1 VNGPTEQEKAAPEE
15 TPALAVESL
24 TIGYGSKAI
33 MAGIDFRLR
42 RGEIF
47 FILGGSGSGKSTL
60 LKTLIGLIPPLK
72 GKVSFF
78 GQLFDGDDPRG
89 QQALLQRTGVLYQG
103 GALFSSMNLR
113 ENVALPLRIHT
124 RLDEKTILALADY
137 KLRLVELGM
146 AGDRFP
152 SEISGGMMKRAGLA
166 RALALDPEILFFD
179 EPSAGLD
186 PVTSHQL
193 DETIRRLN
201 HSLGTTVVVVSHE
214 LASIFALAERIV
226 FLDAASRQQL
236 EVGDPRTL
244 RTDSPH
250 ATVREFLA
258 RGGDDSAKQ
267 EPPAT
272 PA

>member
-1 VNGPTEQEKAAPEE
+1 VNEARKTEGGAAEE
-15 TPALAVESL
+15 TPALAAASL
-24 TIGYGSKAI
+24 TIGYGAKAI
-33 MAGIDFRLR
+33 MGGIDFRLR

-60 LKTLIGLIPPLK
+60 LKTLIGLIPPLE
-72 GKVSFF
+72 GSVSFF
-78 GQLFDGDDPRG
+78 GEPFDEEDPRR

-124 RLDEKTILALADY
+124 DLDEKTILALADY
-137 KLRLVELGM
+137 KLRLVELGT

-201 HSLGTTVVVVSHE
+201 RSLGTTVVVVSHE
-214 LASIFALAERIV
+214 LASIFALAERVV
-226 FLDAASRQQL
+226 FLDAASRKQL
-236 EVGDPRTL
+236 EVGDPRRL
-244 RTDSPH
+244 QTDSTH
-250 ATVREFLA
+250 ASVREFLG
-258 RGGDDSAKQ
+258 RGLGAAASAGTRSSA
-267 EPPAT
+267 P
-272 PA
+272 

>member
-1 VNGPTEQEKAAPEE
+1 MRDTREQEGVEP
-15 TPALAVESL
+15 TPALAAHSL
-24 TIGYGSKAI
+24 TVGYGSKAI

-42 RGEIF
+42 SGEIF

-60 LKTLIGLIPPLK
+60 LKTLIGLIPPLE
-72 GKVSFF
+72 GSVSFF
-78 GQLFDGDDPRG
+78 GKAFSDDDPRG
-89 QQALLQRTGVLYQG
+89 QQALLRRTGVLYQG

-124 RLDEKTILALADY
+124 DLDEKTILALADY
-137 KLRLVELGM
+137 KLRLVELGP

-201 HSLGTTVVVVSHE
+201 RSLGTTVVVVSHE
-214 LASIFALAERIV
+214 LASIFALAERVV
-226 FLDAASRQQL
+226 FLDASSRQQI
-236 EVGDPRTL
+236 EVGDPRAL
-244 RTDSPH
+244 RTESPH
-250 ATVREFLA
+250 AAVREFLG
-258 RGGDDSAKQ
+258 RGEG
-267 EPPAT
+267 EPASTAPSSHRSD
-272 PA
+272 P